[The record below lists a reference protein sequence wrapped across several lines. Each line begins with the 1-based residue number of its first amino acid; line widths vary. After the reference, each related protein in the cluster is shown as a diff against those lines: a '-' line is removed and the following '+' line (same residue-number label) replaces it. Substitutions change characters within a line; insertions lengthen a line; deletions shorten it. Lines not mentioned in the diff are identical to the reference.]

1 MCVCVFVLK
10 AKQLV
15 GGSKVNH
22 DTSAHEDEPK
32 DLAVGISIQNLTK
45 IYDEVRKYRK
55 YLFSPLLLLY
65 VRTIHILCM
74 YMCDTM

>member
-1 MCVCVFVLK
+1 MFCETFCAIMNIRVCVCLFVLK

-15 GGSKVNH
+15 GGSKVDH

-45 IYDEVRKYRK
+45 IYDEVRKYK
-55 YLFSPLLLLY
+55 YF
-65 VRTIHILCM
+65 
-74 YMCDTM
+74 

>member
-1 MCVCVFVLK
+1 MCVCVCVLK

-55 YLFSPLLLLY
+55 YLYFTIIIIIRTYYTHIMY
-65 VRTIHILCM
+65 V
-74 YMCDTM
+74 YV